1 MSFFKKYNGT
11 TKVRLARLET
21 LIWTLIYGGLLAA
34 VIGAWMS
41 REVSGSG
48 TVLVLSGLLVAAAGA
63 VLVFVRSRLR
73 EEKQP

>member
-11 TKVRLARLET
+11 TNVRLARLET
-21 LIWTLIYGGLLAA
+21 LIWALIYGGLLAT

-48 TVLVLSGLLVAAAGA
+48 TVLVLAGLLVAAAGA

-73 EEKQP
+73 EEKRP